1 MSFPLFSLKRN
12 YYSLL
17 KSTKRSRYGY
27 FCDMAVFIGKLIKE
41 VTERRGMS
49 KSELGRRLNM
59 SPTNVHKI
67 FKRESI
73 DTALLQNIS
82 QVLEYDFFS
91 PYSSGKNYEVI
102 TDNPPIAADQENEYK
117 KELDLCKEKNAMLEK
132 INSLLEEK
140 MLRRDR

>member
-1 MSFPLFSLKRN
+1 
-12 YYSLL
+12 
-17 KSTKRSRYGY
+17 
-27 FCDMAVFIGKLIKE
+27 MAVFIGRLIKE

-82 QVLEYDFFS
+82 QVLEFDFFS
-91 PYSSGKNYEVI
+91 PYSPGKNYEVI
-102 TDNPPIAADQENEYK
+102 TDNPPIAADQETEYK
-117 KELDLCKEKNAMLEK
+117 KALELCKEKNVMLEK

-140 MLRRDR
+140 IQREGR